1 MRIDKYY
8 VLMNQVP
15 EHPKQTQITRTAQYK
30 QQQQKNINKK
40 SPKDLNAHFSTE
52 VMEMAMK
59 YKTRF

>member
-40 SPKDLNAHFSTE
+40 SPKDLNAHFS
-52 VMEMAMK
+52 
-59 YKTRF
+59 R